1 MKVKELFEEEVISIA
16 SRINDTTKNRRF
28 LNNPKSLDCSFLH
41 LNSLD
46 GSPERIAN
54 DFDCSNNDL
63 KSLKGGP
70 KSVGGDFVCYANP
83 LVSLDFAPH
92 FIGGT
97 INFATCEVFSFGNLN
112 CEVRS
117 HVFGSNNKF
126 TSLHNIHKHFTFIGG
141 MARFKETPITSCVLG
156 LLLIKGLRTV
166 YLDNKEVQVILNK
179 HLRGDR
185 DIFACQEE
193 LIEAGFEDYA
203 QL

>member
-83 LVSLDFAPH
+83 LVSLDFAPP
-92 FIGGT
+92 FIGGSF
-97 INFATCEVFSFGNLN
+97 NFATCEVFSFGNLN

-126 TSLHNIHKHFTFIGG
+126 TLLYENTLILFLFLGR
-141 MARFKETPITSCVLG
+141 MLSCVLLLDRYDG
-156 LLLIKGLRTV
+156 LDLKLGS
-166 YLDNKEVQVILNK
+166 
-179 HLRGDR
+179 G
-185 DIFACQEE
+185 
-193 LIEAGFEDYA
+193 
-203 QL
+203 